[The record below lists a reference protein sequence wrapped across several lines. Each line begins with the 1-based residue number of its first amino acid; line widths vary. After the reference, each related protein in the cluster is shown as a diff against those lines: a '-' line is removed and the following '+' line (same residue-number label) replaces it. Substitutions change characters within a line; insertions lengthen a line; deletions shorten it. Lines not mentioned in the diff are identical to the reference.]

1 MTRIAI
7 PSDDQ
12 QTIAAHFGK
21 TAGFLVFHYDGEAL
35 TSEYRRIAEAP
46 REECCGADG
55 ASRHDRIV
63 STLHDCDVV
72 IAGGMGGGMM
82 SALYDAGIDIALSN
96 VPDARQAAEMLIA
109 DILPASTGS
118 GCCTH

>member
-12 QTIAAHFGK
+12 QTIAQHFGK

-46 REECCGADG
+46 RAECCGAGG
-55 ASRHDRIV
+55 ASRHDTIV

-82 SALYDAGIDIALSN
+82 SALYDAGIDIALSS